1 MIIRP
6 ARESDLP
13 ELLAIYNYEVEN
25 GVATLDLTP
34 RTPDEWKVWF
44 SEHQNDA
51 HFILVGEENGAA
63 AGYASLSEY
72 RRKEAY
78 ASTAELSVYISPD
91 HRRKG
96 AASALMGAVLD
107 RAKECGKLH
116 SVVSVITAGNEASE
130 KLHQKFGFTFC
141 GTLHQVGFKHGQYR
155 DIDNFE
161 LILGGRE
168 QTCSVR

>member
-1 MIIRP
+1 MTIRP

-13 ELLAIYNYEVEN
+13 ELLAIYNYEVEH
-25 GVATLDLTP
+25 GVATLDLNP
-34 RTPDEWKVWF
+34 RTLSDWETWF
-44 SEHQNDA
+44 QEHQTDT
-51 HFILVGEENGAA
+51 HFILVGEKNGALC
-63 AGYASLSEY
+63 GYSSLSEY
-72 RRKEAY
+72 RQKEAY

-96 AASALMGAVLD
+96 AATALMGAVLD
-107 RAKECGKLH
+107 RARAFGKLH
-116 SVVSVITAGNEASE
+116 SVVSVITAGNIASE

-161 LILGGRE
+161 LILGG
-168 QTCSVR
+168 QK

>member
-1 MIIRP
+1 MTIRP

-13 ELLAIYNYEVEN
+13 ELLAIYNHEVEH
-25 GVATLDLTP
+25 GIATLDLNP
-34 RTPDEWKVWF
+34 RTLDEWKVWF
-44 SEHQNDA
+44 SEHQTDT

-63 AGYASLSEY
+63 VGYASLSEY
-72 RRKEAY
+72 RQKEAY

-107 RAKECGKLH
+107 RARECGKLN
-116 SVVSVITAGNEASE
+116 SAVSVITAGNEASE
-130 KLHQKFGFTFC
+130 RLHQKFGFTFC

-161 LILGGRE
+161 LILGGQE
-168 QTCSVR
+168 

>member
-1 MIIRP
+1 MTIRP

-13 ELLAIYNYEVEN
+13 ELLAIYNYEVEH

-34 RTPDEWKVWF
+34 RTIAEWEEWF
-44 SEHQNDA
+44 REHQTDT
-51 HFILVGEENGAA
+51 HFILVDEENVAA
-63 AGYASLSEY
+63 VGYASLSEY
-72 RRKEAY
+72 RQKEAY
-78 ASTAELSVYISPD
+78 ASSAELSVYISPE

-107 RAKECGKLH
+107 RAKACGKLH

-161 LILGGRE
+161 LILGGQE
-168 QTCSVR
+168 